1 MVDISSFLTE
11 GAKIPSGS
19 ALKATQSETV
29 LPEWYSNYAMQLL
42 SNQQAQMARPYETY
56 QGPRVAEFAPAQQQ
70 GFAMTGPA
78 ATAYQPGLQAAT
90 GATQNLM
97 GQTALG
103 AAQPYFGQAAGMSGV
118 TAATPGLQQGA
129 QLTGQSAQALGMQAA
144 QPFLGQAGQTSVAN
158 IGQYMNPYTEQVVN
172 RIGQL
177 AQRNL
182 SENIMPGIEGRYI
195 AAGQLGYGGRGGAAG
210 TPSGML
216 TDTARAIRDTQEAAL
231 AQQTQALQQGYGQ
244 AAELSAGDLAR
255 QAQLASTAGS
265 LGTQQ
270 QGALAQAGRQMADI
284 GQAYGTLTG
293 QQQRTLTD
301 IGSQVGA
308 LGGADIT
315 RQLGAAEQLGALAGT
330 AQTLG
335 LRGAE
340 AVQGVGAQ
348 QQAQAQKNLD
358 LAYSDFLRQQG
369 YNQEQINNALATF
382 KGIAPG
388 VPTGS
393 QEAGLVPLGYQP
405 EYKPS
410 TAATIGGALTGL
422 GGILADAKA
431 GSALGKLFGL

>member
-56 QGPRVAEFAPAQQQ
+56 QGPRVAEFSPAQQQ
-70 GFAMTGPA
+70 GFAMTAPA

-90 GATQNLM
+90 SATQNLM

-103 AAQPYFGQAAGMSGV
+103 AAQPYFGQAAGMSGA

-195 AAGQLGYGGRGGAAG
+195 AAGQLGYGGRGGAG
-210 TPSGML
+210 TPSGMM

-255 QAQLASTAGS
+255 QAQLAATAGS

-315 RQLGAAEQLGALAGT
+315 RQLGAAEQLGGLAGT

-410 TAATIGGALTGL
+410 TAATIGGALAGL

>member
-42 SNQQAQMARPYETY
+42 SNQQALLNRPYETY
-56 QGPRVAEFAPAQQQ
+56 QGPRVAEFSPAQQQ

-97 GQTALG
+97 GQNALG
-103 AAQPYFGQAAGMSGV
+103 GAQPYFGQAAGMSGV

-129 QLTGQSAQALGMQAA
+129 QLTGQSTQALGMQAA

-195 AAGQLGYGGRGGAAG
+195 AAGQLGYGGRDGAG
-210 TPSGML
+210 TPSGMM

-255 QAQLASTAGS
+255 QAQLASTAGA

-301 IGSQVGA
+301 IGSQIGA
-308 LGGADIT
+308 IGGADIT

-340 AVQGVGAQ
+340 AMQGVGAQ

-358 LAYSDFLRQQG
+358 LAYGDFLRQQG
-369 YNQEQINNALATF
+369 YNQEQINNAMATF
-382 KGIAPG
+382 KGVAQG
-388 VPTGS
+388 VPTVTQDVGI
-393 QEAGLVPLGYQP
+393 VPTGQQA

-422 GGILADAKA
+422 GGLLAGIK
-431 GSALGKLFGL
+431 GL

>member
-42 SNQQAQMARPYETY
+42 SNQQAQMQKDYEKY
-56 QGPRVAEFAPAQQQ
+56 VGPRVAEFSPAQQQ
-70 GFAMTGPA
+70 GFAMTGQA

-90 GATQNLM
+90 SATQNLM
-97 GQTALG
+97 GQNALG

-129 QLTGQSAQALGMQAA
+129 QLTGQSTQALGMQAA

-195 AAGQLGYGGRGGAAG
+195 AAGQLGYGGRDGAG
-210 TPSGML
+210 TPSGMM

-255 QAQLASTAGS
+255 QAQLAATAGS

-293 QQQRTLTD
+293 QQQRMLTD
-301 IGSQVGA
+301 IGSQIGA
-308 LGGADIT
+308 IGGADLT
-315 RQLGAAEQLGALAGT
+315 RQLSAAEQLGGLAGT

-340 AVQGVGAQ
+340 AMQGVGAQ
-348 QQAQAQKNLD
+348 QQAQAQKHLD
-358 LAYSDFLRQQG
+358 IAYGDFLRQQG

-382 KGIAPG
+382 KGVLPG
-388 VPTGS
+388 VPTSSTEYGI
-393 QEAGLVPLGYQP
+393 VPVGQQD
-405 EYKPS
+405 YKPS
-410 TAATIGGALTGL
+410 DASTAAGALTAL
-422 GGILADAKA
+422 AGIIAEAT
-431 GSALGKLFGL
+431 GKK

>member
-42 SNQQAQMARPYETY
+42 SNQQALLNRPYETY
-56 QGPRVAEFAPAQQQ
+56 QGPRVAEFSPAQQQ
-70 GFAMTGPA
+70 GFAMTAPA

-97 GQTALG
+97 GQNALG

-195 AAGQLGYGGRGGAAG
+195 AAGQLGYGGRGGGAG

-231 AQQTQALQQGYGQ
+231 AQQTQALQQGYTQ
-244 AAELSAGDLAR
+244 AADLASGDLRRFAD
-255 QAQLASTAGS
+255 LASTAG
-265 LGTQQ
+265 T
-270 QGALAQAGRQMADI
+270 
-284 GQAYGTLTG
+284 
-293 QQQRTLTD
+293 
-301 IGSQVGA
+301 
-308 LGGADIT
+308 LGGADVT
-315 RQLGAAEQLGALAGT
+315 RKLDAAEQLGGLAAA
-330 AQTLG
+330 AQNLG
-335 LRGAE
+335 LKGAG
-340 AVQGVGAQ
+340 AVMDVGAQ
-348 QQAQAQKNLD
+348 QKDQAQKNLD
-358 LAYSDFLRQQG
+358 LGYSDWLRQQG
-369 YNQEQINNALATF
+369 YSQEQINSALQTF
-382 KGIAPG
+382 KGVSQN
-388 VPTGS
+388 VPTSSTEYGI
-393 QEAGLVPLGYQP
+393 VPLGYQQ

>member
-19 ALKATQSETV
+19 ALKATQSETI

-42 SNQQAQMARPYETY
+42 SNQQAQLNRPYETY
-56 QGPRVAEFAPAQQQ
+56 QGPRVAEFSPTQQQ
-70 GFAMTGPA
+70 GFAMTGQA
-78 ATAYQPGLQAAT
+78 ANAYQPGLQAAT
-90 GATQNLM
+90 GATQSLM
-97 GQTALG
+97 GQNALG
-103 AAQPYFGQAAGMSGV
+103 GAQPYFNQAAGMSGV

-195 AAGQLGYGGRGGAAG
+195 AAGQLGYGGRDGAG
-210 TPSGML
+210 TPSGMM

-301 IGSQVGA
+301 IGSQIGA
-308 LGGADIT
+308 IGGEDIT
-315 RQLGAAEQLGALAGT
+315 RQLGAAEQLGALAGA
-330 AQTLG
+330 AQSLG
-335 LRGAE
+335 LTGAQ
-340 AVQGVGAQ
+340 AMQGVGAQ

-382 KGIAPG
+382 KGVAPG
-388 VPTGS
+388 VPTGAT
-393 QEAGLVPLGYQP
+393 EAGIVPLNYQQ

-410 TAATIGGALTGL
+410 TAATIGSALTGL
-422 GGILADAKA
+422 GGVLADAKA
-431 GSALGKLFGL
+431 GTALGKLFGL